1 MAHNQARHRENER
14 LEGAKGVVSGH
25 TYSSAAAEN
34 VMDHL
39 FDAVDVRNA
48 GDVNFYEFASA
59 LSVSWR
65 DPENMVYY
73 YCKRRCVFPR
83 IMYHWCWKTVRG
95 IAERE

>member
-1 MAHNQARHRENER
+1 MVRNQARYRENVR

-34 VMDHL
+34 VMNRL

-48 GDVNFYEFASA
+48 GDVNFCEFASA

-65 DPENMVYY
+65 DPETCIKINIDGRPYVVRQNEYDRNMSAA
-73 YCKRRCVFPR
+73 C
-83 IMYHWCWKTVRG
+83 HS
-95 IAERE
+95 